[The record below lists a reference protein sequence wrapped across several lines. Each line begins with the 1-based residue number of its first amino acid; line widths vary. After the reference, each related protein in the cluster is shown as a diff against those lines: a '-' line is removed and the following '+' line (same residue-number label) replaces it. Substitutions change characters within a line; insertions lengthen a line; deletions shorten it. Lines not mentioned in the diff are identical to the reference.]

1 MDIEVYFE
9 EGAKVNARFGKQY
22 LKQPINAL

>member
-9 EGAKVNARFGKQY
+9 EGAKVNARFGKQC
-22 LKQPINAL
+22 LKQPINVL

>member
-9 EGAKVNARFGKQY
+9 EGAKVNARIGKH
-22 LKQPINAL
+22 LVKTAWLMI